1 MLNLYQPLWGNK
13 MNSLFKFITVLG
25 ITFVAMLTMAMDE
38 AEHQRIQSEKYG
50 IQFYGIQIPEEGA
63 RVVLILDTSGSMSCL
78 VRSADGKPKRRWDI
92 LIEEVEQMLKSMAE
106 QSAKTGAPF
115 ALGVIFEGTSG
126 GDPTPFYTIEAS
138 RYNTLPLPQL
148 IKRLN
153 AIDPSGGATF
163 DEVFS
168 NKLWPYVAKHGAT
181 HAIFLGDDDIQ
192 YMADAVIQ
200 SVKKWYQTTSQGSAA
215 KFSFGKKNFKGPLS
229 ALKNKWA
236 AAPWSR
242 AMPTAPHKQKSGLKF
257 SNKSAKQ
264 KFPPRPQDVTF
275 HCIAINVDSETLK
288 TIAKLGGGEY
298 TLNED

>member
-1 MLNLYQPLWGNK
+1 MK
-13 MNSLFKFITVLG
+13 SLFKLVTLLG

-38 AEHQRIQSEKYG
+38 AEFQRIQSEKYG

-106 QSAKTGAPF
+106 QTAKTGAPF

-138 RYNTLPLPQL
+138 RYDTHPLPQL

-153 AIDPSGGATF
+153 AITPSGGVTF

-192 YMADAVIQ
+192 YMAAR
-200 SVKKWYQTTSQGSAA
+200 
-215 KFSFGKKNFKGPLS
+215 SFNPS
-229 ALKNKWA
+229 
-236 AAPWSR
+236 
-242 AMPTAPHKQKSGLKF
+242 KSGIKQPPKAVLPN
-257 SNKSAKQ
+257 SLLAKRILRG
-264 KFPPRPQDVTF
+264 PYP
-275 HCIAINVDSETLK
+275 L
-288 TIAKLGGGEY
+288 
-298 TLNED
+298 